1 MAPPTFRQ
9 ERIHFGGHSA
19 SCLSYNL
26 NSPNDSKKKHPLSF
40 CMLDLRG
47 TNHFISEVAA
57 KVIWGFASQHPNLR
71 FHSIRSPAVLEAS
84 GRVGFAE
91 GEGSRLMIAET
102 ATAPTAPR
110 LSRQP
115 CIRWPRRSWKEAAFP
130 SQGQARSRP
139 RSRRRSLPRHVAQ
152 LLLFLTVT
160 APPDSAAAA
169 LKNRDGNSLDRLRQF
184 STILSLRLRT
194 ISRDGSLS
202 LFWLLTVLAAG
213 KRFHSELSC
222 HSAKGMAWSTSK
234 SPTSFLPVH
243 THSSPGRSPA

>member
-91 GEGSRLMIAET
+91 GEGSRLMIA
-102 ATAPTAPR
+102 R
-110 LSRQP
+110 LLRLP
-115 CIRWPRRSWKEAAFP
+115 PRRASHGSRVFDGLDEAGKKRLFP
-130 SQGQARSRP
+130 ARG
-139 RSRRRSLPRHVAQ
+139 
-152 LLLFLTVT
+152 
-160 APPDSAAAA
+160 
-169 LKNRDGNSLDRLRQF
+169 KLDRARGRVDGHF
-184 STILSLRLRT
+184 SGT
-194 ISRDGSLS
+194 SLS
-202 LFWLLTVLAAG
+202 FFVPYRDRAA
-213 KRFHSELSC
+213 
-222 HSAKGMAWSTSK
+222 
-234 SPTSFLPVH
+234 
-243 THSSPGRSPA
+243 